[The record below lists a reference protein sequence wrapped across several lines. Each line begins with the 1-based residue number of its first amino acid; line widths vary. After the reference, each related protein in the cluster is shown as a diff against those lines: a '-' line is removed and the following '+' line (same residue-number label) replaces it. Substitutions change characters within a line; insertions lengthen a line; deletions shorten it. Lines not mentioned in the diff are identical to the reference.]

1 MIRRIG
7 MALAASAMVL
17 LAMYSYAAEPHQ
29 QMVVGYKVPVAPVT
43 GPVPATAV
51 IHLAIGLPPRDAEG
65 LRALAN
71 AVSDPKSSQ
80 FRHFLT
86 HDQLTER
93 FGPSAADYQ
102 ALIKWAQTNHLT
114 VEAQYPHRLLLG
126 VKGQAADVE
135 QALAVKLSYAK
146 RPDGTTFYKPDRAPS
161 LDLGVKVSHIAGV
174 DNLFVPR
181 HHGGSQVN
189 GYYGSSDLR
198 NAYAGNCLGLTG
210 AGESVGIMSYWY
222 YNPQDITSFET
233 AVGIGNASTCGA
245 STPGSA
251 PCINNNQINNYQP
264 PAGADALGTAE
275 TTADIELAITMAP
288 GLKQVEVFQADGNTG
303 CTAGDSILAAW
314 LAATNVQVFS
324 SSTGYCLEGND
335 VSIIQEMGAAGQ
347 SFFASSGDNGT
358 GYTLEEV
365 SYPPPPHEAEEPNFN
380 TFSPAEITPV
390 GGTVLAMNGN
400 GASYNYEQAW
410 LYSGGGV
417 ESLPAISP
425 TCTPGCTPGAPGCS
439 DNCIPSYQ
447 AGVANAQNQASS
459 TYRNDPDIAMPAMNV
474 FTVIGGVQ
482 SYFCGTS
489 ASSPLMA
496 GFMALAD
503 QQECLNSPSNC
514 ARGLGFVSPSL
525 YAIGFNAAT
534 YATSFNDVIGNS
546 TDATTC
552 GGSGSSAPAVAGY
565 DLSTGWGSPKC
576 GLIDQLSCTTCS
588 GTTASA
594 GTLPSTSCVSF
605 QSDSNNCG
613 SCGNVCGTGF
623 SCQQGRCQ
631 AGHSHGE
638 THLVTFDGMLYN
650 FQASGEF
657 VLAKAGSDFVVQTR
671 QVSAAPH
678 WTNVTFNTAV
688 ATRMGKT
695 TVALCLKPK
704 RLLIDGKPHD
714 LADRQTL
721 SLPDGVSVTHNG
733 AEFVITRQDGEIVQA
748 TLNETA
754 GESWIDVSVGLG
766 HSAHGAVSGL
776 LGNANGNT
784 ADDIWPRNATKAL
797 AQPVSFDDLY
807 NVYGKSWVVEPD
819 DSMLCGDKYV
829 AYGIPSE
836 PFYAKDLPVEL
847 YARAKEICNAAGV
860 KDDALLDA
868 CMLDVTVFNTP
879 LAAKVFTRLARPVA
893 TLLPVRRAP

>member
-1 MIRRIG
+1 MIRRFG
-7 MALAASAMVL
+7 MALAASTMVL
-17 LAMYSYAAEPHQ
+17 LALCSYAAEPHQ
-29 QMVVGYKVPVAPVT
+29 QTVSGYVVPTAPVT
-43 GPVPATAV
+43 GPVPATTV
-51 IHLAIGLPPRDAEG
+51 IHLAIGLPSRDPDG
-65 LRALAN
+65 LRALAY

-80 FRHFLT
+80 FRHFLS
-86 HDQLTER
+86 HEELTER
-93 FGPSAADYQ
+93 FSPTAADYQ
-102 ALIKWAQTNHLT
+102 ALIKWAQSNHLT

-174 DNLFVPR
+174 DSLFVPR
-181 HHGGSQVN
+181 HHGGSQLN
-189 GYYGSSDLR
+189 GYYGSPDLR
-198 NAYAGNCLGLTG
+198 NAYAAECLGLTG
-210 AGESVGIMSYWY
+210 AGESVGIMSFWY
-222 YNPQDITSFET
+222 YNPQDITSYET
-233 AVGIGNASTCGA
+233 AVKIGNTSACGA

-251 PCINNNQINNYQP
+251 PCINNVTIPSTFQP
-264 PAGADALGTAE
+264 PVGADSLGTAE
-275 TTADIELAITMAP
+275 TTADIELAIAMAP
-288 GLKQVEVFQADGNTG
+288 GLKQVKVFQADPSPGG
-303 CTAGDSILAAW
+303 CAPGESILAAW
-314 LAATNVQVFS
+314 LAATDVQVFS
-324 SSTGYCLEGND
+324 SSTGFCMEGNNAQ
-335 VSIIQEMGAAGQ
+335 IIAMMAAAGQ
-347 SFFASSGDNGT
+347 SLFASSGDGGT
-358 GYTLEEV
+358 GYYNPT
-365 SYPPPPHEAEEPNFN
+365 YAKWNI
-380 TFSPAEITPV
+380 FSPAEVTPV
-390 GGTVLAMNGN
+390 GGSVLAMNN
-400 GASYNYEQAW
+400 KGASYSSEQAW

-417 ESLPAISP
+417 ENIPGLTS
-425 TCTPGCTPGAPGCS
+425 TCPPGCTPGAPGCS
-439 DNCIPSYQ
+439 DNCIPPYQ
-447 AGVANAQNQASS
+447 QGVANAQNGASS
-459 TYRNDPDIAMPAMNV
+459 TYRNDPDIAMPSMDV

-503 QQECLNSPSNC
+503 QQQCLNSPSSC
-514 ARGLGFVSPSL
+514 AQGLGFVSPSL
-525 YAIGFNAAT
+525 YAIGLNTAT
-534 YATSFNDVIGNS
+534 YATSFNDIIGNS
-546 TDATTC
+546 TDSTTC
-552 GGSGSSAPAVAGY
+552 GGSGSSAPAVKGY
-565 DLSTGWGSPKC
+565 DLSTGWGSPTC

-605 QSDSNNCG
+605 QSDPNNCG

-623 SCQQGRCQ
+623 VCSQGRCQ

-671 QVSAAPH
+671 QESAAPH

-704 RLLIDGKPHD
+704 RLLIDGKLHD
-714 LADRQTL
+714 LADRQKL

-766 HSAHGAVSGL
+766 HSPHGAVSGL

-784 ADDIWPRNATKAL
+784 GDDIWPRNATGAL
-797 AQPVSFDDLY
+797 AQPVSFDDFY
-807 NVYGKSWVVEPD
+807 KVYGKSWVVEPR
-819 DSMLCGDKYV
+819 DSMLCGDQYV

-836 PFYAKDLPVEL
+836 LFYATDLPAVL
-847 YARAKEICNAAGV
+847 YARAREICTAAGV

-879 LAAKVFTRLARPVA
+879 LAARVFTRVARPVT